1 MRVTFPPTSTAP
13 LAGIS
18 ADNSARHQTHS
29 GLLLAAV
36 AAGPEAVPDP
46 FGYLTHIA
54 LFARAA
60 LRTWPT

>member
-1 MRVTFPPTSTAP
+1 VP
-13 LAGIS
+13 
-18 ADNSARHQTHS
+18 ARQRRASDHIP

-60 LRTWPT
+60 LRTWPA